1 MAAQDIHVTCI
12 FKVPSLESLA
22 LLKLLA
28 KARRSSEVRTMNKI
42 VLAHAAAATAA
53 LSAGAAV
60 VATRFVITET
70 DPLSLVFYRYV
81 ISVICFVPVLPA
93 IWPRAGLVPSE
104 YAKIAMFGILF
115 FVLFPWA
122 FNAALHYNPAAR
134 GAVGLA
140 TIPIQTLL
148 VAAAFGREPLTAAKI
163 AGVLL
168 AFSGIVVALGAAAF
182 GRDNPDYLIGDGLM
196 LLGVLCAAIYSVFG
210 RATLMRHGPLFV
222 TALAMAFAVAALLP
236 VVAFQEGD
244 LALPAFSPKGW
255 MAVVFL
261 GTIAGTLQFSLFMW
275 ALRWLT
281 PTSTVLYLTLNPIT
295 AMLLGIV
302 VLGEKLTA
310 ELIAGMILVLVGILV
325 GIGAYS
331 TLRIGRSGQAS
342 LGPPG

>member
-1 MAAQDIHVTCI
+1 M
-12 FKVPSLESLA
+12 ESA
-22 LLKLLA
+22 LDA
-28 KARRSSEVRTMNKI
+28 SRDNMSKI
-42 VLAHAAAATAA
+42 VLAHAAAAAAA

-60 VATRFVITET
+60 VATRFVIAET

-81 ISVICFVPVLPA
+81 ISVICFLPVLPA
-93 IWPRAGLVPSE
+93 IWPRGGLVPSE

-148 VAAAFGREPLTAAKI
+148 VAAAFGREPLTAAKV

-168 AFSGIVVALGAAAF
+168 AFSGIVVAFGAAAF
-182 GRDNPDYLIGDGLM
+182 GRDAGNYLLGDALM
-196 LLGVLCAAIYSVFG
+196 LLGVLCAAVYSVFS

-236 VVAFQEGD
+236 VVVIHAAG
-244 LALPAFSPKGW
+244 LVLPAFSAKGW

-261 GTIAGTLQFSLFMW
+261 GTIAGTVQFSLFMC
-275 ALRWLT
+275 ALRWLP
-281 PTSTVLYLTLNPIT
+281 PTTTVLYLTLNPIT
-295 AMLLGIV
+295 AMVLGIV

-310 ELIAGMILVLVGILV
+310 ELVAGMVLVLIGIWVGS
-325 GIGAYS
+325 GALS
-331 TLRIGRSGQAS
+331 DRKRLISKQRGWR
-342 LGPPG
+342 